1 MTLHIC
7 DDRLCQDCDDLNRAA
22 FEGRACA
29 EQSRDDA
36 ETQSAP
42 AATTGTTSATS
53 NSKSI
58 RNELLCYVANK
69 MDLVVHDSLIKLCTD
84 FYDTKLSKALS
95 KSCSTVLLLL
105 IAVLDTRDDKVRVR
119 TRTVQLP
126 VSPIYTTQ
134 IMTIP
139 QEYEGQWTAKTNIH
153 SEHLLGGALQRA
165 PQNCLTLGLMF
176 ELHRLRNRKKLNVAT
191 LTGWINTVF
200 GLYLHSDF
208 VYPKVKDIHRTRGN
222 LRKKK
227 YVEITLP
234 EKETRTYFT
243 ALHIDHTTMWP
254 DQHNVARSADR
265 PCITVNCRHTADHVH
280 CRLVENNQLKPMT
293 P

>member
-29 EQSRDDA
+29 EQSTDDA

-58 RNELLCYVANK
+58 RSELLCYVANK

-95 KSCSTVLLLL
+95 KCCSTVLLSL

-153 SEHLLGGALQRA
+153 LEHLLGGALQRA

-176 ELHRLRNRKKLNVAT
+176 ELHRLRNRKFFNVAT

-200 GLYLHSDF
+200 GLNLHSDF
-208 VYPKVKDIHRTRGN
+208 VYPKVKDINRTRGN
-222 LRKKK
+222 LRKK

-254 DQHNVARSADR
+254 VPDQQTGSVSMSTAG
-265 PCITVNCRHTADHVH
+265 TQTADHVH
-280 CRLVENNQLKPMT
+280 CRLVENNQLKPVT